1 MLCSDFT
8 PRTLF
13 NKDRHGVRFTAWQ
26 LIWILSKQLTLSE
39 TARNLPSKQ
48 FQPSDHRGFPWNC
61 RKGMWMR
68 YFSCYGICIFSLV
81 WWTHVHDRVNVWI
94 SILRMI
100 KSVKN
105 RFIISTLAH
114 HFFCLVTK
122 ICNNMHIWFLIPHIN
137 QINSQTQGQL
147 ISLWLNSCI
156 G

>member
-1 MLCSDFT
+1 MTSRQGAYSIKTVTVLDSQHDSWFESYRNNWFYQK
-8 PRTLF
+8 RTKISRL
-13 NKDRHGVRFTAWQ
+13 NNSNH
-26 LIWILSKQLTLSE
+26 LTIGDSHE
-39 TARNLPSKQ
+39 IAEKST
-48 FQPSDHRGFPWNC
+48 
-61 RKGMWMR
+61 WMR

-137 QINSQTQGQL
+137 QINSETQGQL
-147 ISLWLNSCI
+147 ISLWLNLCI

>member
-1 MLCSDFT
+1 MTSRQGAYSIKTVTVLDSQHDSWFESYRNNWLYQKRPEISRLNNSNHLTIGDSHEIAEKACEWGIFHVMAYA
-8 PRTLF
+8 F
-13 NKDRHGVRFTAWQ
+13 F
-26 LIWILSKQLTLSE
+26 LI
-39 TARNLPSKQ
+39 
-48 FQPSDHRGFPWNC
+48 
-61 RKGMWMR
+61 
-68 YFSCYGICIFSLV
+68 

-137 QINSQTQGQL
+137 QINSETQGQL
-147 ISLWLNSCI
+147 ISLWLNLCI